1 MWGVI
6 FVVENV
12 CQKNSTVTTKYLL
25 KNNFNHLDSFFLII
39 LILLLRWGEKRAF

>member
-25 KNNFNHLDSFFLII
+25 KNNFNHLDSFFSYSSYSSFEV
-39 LILLLRWGEKRAF
+39 G